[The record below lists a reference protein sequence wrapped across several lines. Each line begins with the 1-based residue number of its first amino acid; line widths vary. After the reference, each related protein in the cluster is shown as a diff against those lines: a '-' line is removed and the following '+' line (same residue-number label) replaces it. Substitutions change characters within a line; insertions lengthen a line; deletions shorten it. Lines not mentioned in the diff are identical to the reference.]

1 VRSVIFVQFSRP
13 SIFSIKLNER
23 SSHFKFTNWFSPLIF
38 VMILLSSYSLV
49 SFSIPLRLSI
59 STMSKLKV
67 SYYFDLTFVRE
78 TKMSQIP
85 DTHIL
90 LIKDF
95 VLLVILNHVAL
106 DESVIDY
113 SWLHSF
119 SIFLNFTFSLKLVTN
134 MRQHF

>member
-1 VRSVIFVQFSRP
+1 
-13 SIFSIKLNER
+13 
-23 SSHFKFTNWFSPLIF
+23 
-38 VMILLSSYSLV
+38 
-49 SFSIPLRLSI
+49 
-59 STMSKLKV
+59 MSELKV

-78 TKMSQIP
+78 TKMCQIP

-90 LIKDF
+90 LIEDL

-119 SIFLNFTFSLKLVTN
+119 GIFLNFTFSLKLVTN